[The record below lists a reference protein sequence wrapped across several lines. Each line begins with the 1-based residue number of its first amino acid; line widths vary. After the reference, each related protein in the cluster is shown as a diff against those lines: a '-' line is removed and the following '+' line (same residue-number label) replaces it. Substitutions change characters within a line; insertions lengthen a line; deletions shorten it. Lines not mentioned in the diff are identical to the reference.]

1 MFSSEAV
8 QKIGAGRSEVL
19 LTWGG
24 VARSS
29 RSALA
34 MLLARLLAPSQK
46 SVWPGL
52 LQFFGQP
59 LPNFRLPRR
68 VLALLLALTLAG
80 GAKASPQHLPGPL
93 SPVIIVQ
100 RPEAVQDF
108 NADPAQV
115 RQMVNR
121 ALLTLTSATDIGTA
135 WTRLGITPQ
144 DIVGIK
150 IATGGGPGLSTH
162 QALVRAICDGLQAA
176 GVPRSQIIIWDKFQD
191 KMRPAGYALRPASD
205 QQPAIASIVP
215 SNNYD
220 PDVFYENGI
229 IGSLIWGD
237 YQFSA
242 SLSPGFDPSDVL
254 TRSYYTKFLTQICT
268 KIVNVP
274 VLSYNENYGIDGCIA
289 SIALGSVDNNRRFL
303 GAPSYGDPSI
313 DEIFDQSFIRRKVV
327 VHILDALV
335 AQCAGGPAFNPIFCK
350 ALGAIYVGRDPVA
363 IDSLALPRLERM
375 RWNLN
380 VPNIG
385 NTSTYLTSAA
395 VLGIGTTD
403 RRRIQFLRVP

>member
-1 MFSSEAV
+1 MFS
-8 QKIGAGRSEVL
+8 L
-19 LTWGG
+19 LNFRIALRILAT
-24 VARSS
+24 SF
-29 RSALA
+29 ALA
-34 MLLARLLAPSQK
+34 
-46 SVWPGL
+46 
-52 LQFFGQP
+52 
-59 LPNFRLPRR
+59 
-68 VLALLLALTLAG
+68 LAG
-80 GAKASPQHLPGPL
+80 GAKATPAHLPGPL

-121 ALLTLTSATDIGTA
+121 ALLTLTSATDIGMA

-144 DIVGIK
+144 DVVGIK
-150 IATGGGPGLSTH
+150 ITTAGGPGLSTH
-162 QALVRAICDGLQAA
+162 QALVHAICDGLQAA

-191 KMRPAGYALRPASD
+191 KMRPAGYGLRAASG
-205 QQPAIASIVP
+205 QQSAIASVVP
-215 SNNYD
+215 GNNYD
-220 PDVFYENGI
+220 PDVFYENGV
-229 IGSLIWGD
+229 IGSLMWGD
-237 YQFSA
+237 YQFRA
-242 SLSPGFDPSDVL
+242 SLSPGFDSDVL
-254 TRSYYTKFLTQICT
+254 SRSYYTKFLTQICT

-274 VLSYNENYGIDGCIA
+274 VLSFNENYGIDGCIA
-289 SIALGSVDNNRRFL
+289 SLALGSVDNNRRFL

-327 VHILDALV
+327 VNILDALV
-335 AQCAGGPAFNPIFCK
+335 AQCAGGPAFNPIFCQS
-350 ALGAIYVGRDPVA
+350 LGAIYVGRDPVA

-375 RWNLN
+375 RYNLN
-380 VPNIG
+380 VPSIG